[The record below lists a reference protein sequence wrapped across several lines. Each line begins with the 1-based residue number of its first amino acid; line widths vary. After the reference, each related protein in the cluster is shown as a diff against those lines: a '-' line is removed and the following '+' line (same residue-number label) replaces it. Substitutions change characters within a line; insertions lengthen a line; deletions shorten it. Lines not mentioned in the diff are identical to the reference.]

1 MKTVNDVRHSY
12 VVEGPSV
19 PESFR
24 ESMRVGAQHWFALEL
39 IDPMHGTEPEC
50 EREPSPPH
58 ATDSLTGSQ
67 SGAMGCLP
75 HRPAAGPEGTLVR
88 PMSVMQSQ
96 TTIHPPDRSQT
107 LEQFQVIDSMQS
119 FVNERLGTLLKPV
132 GESWQPTDWLPDL
145 AAADWRDQLV
155 EFRDRASGLPDD
167 VLVIL
172 VGDMITEEALP
183 SYQTWLNRL
192 QGLGDPT
199 GASDSPWARW
209 GRGWTAEEN
218 RHGDLLNKYLY
229 LTGRVDMR
237 AVETSIHHL
246 INNGFDPQTGN
257 DPYCGFVYTSF
268 QERATKISHRNVGD
282 LARQAGEERLH
293 RICDRIAADE
303 ARHERAYKLF
313 MGRVFE
319 LDPSG
324 AVLAFAR
331 MMKTKIVMP
340 ALLMD
345 DGECPGLFA
354 RFSRVAQ
361 KAGVYTAADYAA
373 IIGALVQ
380 EWKVAGLK
388 GLSAAAAEA
397 QEFLCDLPERYH
409 KLAGRIRFSGSERF
423 SWIYDRPIRLDPTI
437 QPAPL
442 AGEGV
447 PAAA

>member
-1 MKTVNDVRHSY
+1 MQNQ
-12 VVEGPSV
+12 
-19 PESFR
+19 
-24 ESMRVGAQHWFALEL
+24 SM
-39 IDPMHGTEPEC
+39 
-50 EREPSPPH
+50 
-58 ATDSLTGSQ
+58 
-67 SGAMGCLP
+67 
-75 HRPAAGPEGTLVR
+75 
-88 PMSVMQSQ
+88 
-96 TTIHPPDRSQT
+96 IHPPDRRQT
-107 LEQFQVIDSMQS
+107 WEQFQVIESMQP
-119 FVNERLGTLLKPV
+119 FVNEHLGSLLKPV

-145 AAADWRDQLV
+145 AATDWREQLGD
-155 EFRDRASGLPDD
+155 FRERARSLPDD

-192 QGLGDPT
+192 QGLADPT

-218 RHGDLLNKYLY
+218 RHGDLLNKYLF

-237 AVETSIHHL
+237 SVETTIHHL
-246 INNGFDPQTGN
+246 INNGFDPQTGD

-303 ARHERAYKLF
+303 ARHEHAYKLF
-313 MGRVFE
+313 MGRVFD

-340 ALLMD
+340 ALLME
-345 DGECPGLFA
+345 DGNGTDLFA

-380 EWKVAGLK
+380 EWKIAELK
-388 GLSAAAAEA
+388 GLSHAAAEA
-397 QEFLCDLPERYH
+397 QDYLCGLSSRYRR
-409 KLAGRIRFSGSERF
+409 LAARVRFSGSERF
-423 SWIYDRPIRLDPTI
+423 SWIYGREIRLDPT
-437 QPAPL
+437 L
-442 AGEGV
+442 
-447 PAAA
+447 